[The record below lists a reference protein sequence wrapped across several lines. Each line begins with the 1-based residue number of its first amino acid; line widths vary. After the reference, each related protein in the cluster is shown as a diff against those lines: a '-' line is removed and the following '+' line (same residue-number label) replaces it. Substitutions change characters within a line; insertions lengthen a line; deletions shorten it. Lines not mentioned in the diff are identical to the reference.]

1 MYVELLSA
9 LRCPRCSTELLTL
22 RPGAHYAPDGELIE
36 GTLECD
42 NDGSRYP
49 VTDGI
54 PDLLGWSLP
63 PTPAQVVNYLA
74 PTAWS
79 YERLWRH
86 QALTL
91 FTGERFGYNREL
103 PLINALLAPD
113 RPGLYIDVACSNGLY
128 ARAIALARQGH
139 PGLVVGIDHALPMLR
154 EAGRF
159 ARRAGL
165 RISYVRARAQA
176 LPFGDGA
183 AAGVA
188 MGGSLNEIG
197 DIAGSLGEMRRVL
210 AADGRCV
217 MMSLVRAST
226 FAGRAFQSFLGTG
239 GVVFPTLAEYNR
251 LLQEADLRLLA
262 QWQYRVVVFSQ
273 LATRHKT

>member
-9 LRCPRCSTELLTL
+9 LHCPRCSTNLLTL
-22 RPGAHYAPDGELIE
+22 QPGASYAPDGELIE
-36 GTLECD
+36 GMLECG

-49 VTDGI
+49 ITDGI

-63 PTPAQVVNYLA
+63 PTPAQVVNYLP
-74 PTAWS
+74 PTAWA

-91 FTGERFGYNREL
+91 LTGERFGYNREL
-103 PLINALLAPD
+103 PLITALLAPD
-113 RPGLYIDVACSNGLY
+113 RPGLYVDVACSNGLY
-128 ARAIALARQGH
+128 ARAIALRRQGH
-139 PGLVVGIDHALPMLR
+139 PGLVVGIDHALPMLH
-154 EAGRF
+154 EARRF

-183 AAGVA
+183 AVGVA
-188 MGGSLNEIG
+188 MGGSFNEIG
-197 DIAGSLGEMRRVL
+197 DTAVSLREMRRVL

-226 FAGRAFQSFLGTG
+226 FAGRVLQSCLGTG

-251 LLQEADLRLLA
+251 LLQQADLRLVA

-273 LATRHKT
+273 LMAKCGA